1 MQTRPEVAFHHSSS
15 FPSPRCATSAQPT
28 SQPHRCATSAQ
39 PTSQPHR
46 CVARRARNLPRNPLV
61 ARRAR
66 NLPRNPIVARRA
78 RNLPRT
84 PSLRDER
91 ATYLAAPSLRG
102 ERATYLARHRCATSA
117 QPTSHAIVARRAR
130 NHLAPPRCATS
141 AQPTSQRRFSPH
153 FQSNLYATT
162 ELRIATASRRPFV
175 THYFSRMLGY
185 GSFRL
190 AKGKTGLQG
199 GPLRNS
205 PTPSLT

>member
-1 MQTRPEVAFHHSSS
+1 LRVKRATYLTVA
-15 FPSPRCATSAQPT
+15 
-28 SQPHRCATSAQ
+28 
-39 PTSQPHR
+39 
-46 CVARRARNLPRNPLV
+46 
-61 ARRAR
+61 
-66 NLPRNPIVARRA
+66 
-78 RNLPRT
+78 
-84 PSLRDER
+84 SLRDER
-91 ATYLAAPSLRG
+91 ATYLATPSLRG
-102 ERATYLARHRCATSA
+102 ERATYLAPH
-117 QPTSHAIVARRAR
+117 
-130 NHLAPPRCATS
+130 RCATS

-175 THYFSRMLGY
+175 THYFSRMRGY

>member
-15 FPSPRCATSAQPT
+15 FPSPRCAASAQPT

-39 PTSQPHR
+39 PTSHAI
-46 CVARRARNLPRNPLV
+46 VARRARNLPRS
-61 ARRAR
+61 
-66 NLPRNPIVARRA
+66 PIVARRA

-102 ERATYLARHRCATSA
+102 KRATYLATPSLRGERATY
-117 QPTSHAIVARRAR
+117 
-130 NHLAPPRCATS
+130 LAPPRCATS